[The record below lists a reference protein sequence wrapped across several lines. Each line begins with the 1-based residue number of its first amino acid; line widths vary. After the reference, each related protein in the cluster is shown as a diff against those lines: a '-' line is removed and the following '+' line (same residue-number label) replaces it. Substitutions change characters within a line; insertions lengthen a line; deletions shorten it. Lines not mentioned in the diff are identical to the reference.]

1 MHELDFSKGFAAI
14 AYRDEVPWHGYGF
27 AMKPGA
33 SIDEWRQASGL
44 YYSVERRPINFET
57 PRNPNLFDCTPT
69 HTSIPGMRA
78 LVRSDNDDVLSVVGK
93 NYKVVQP
100 GEILEFFRNLVENAG
115 FEIET
120 AGALAG
126 GKRVWA
132 LAKTGR
138 VFLAAGDPSDRIN
151 AYLLL
156 TTSYDKKFATTGQFT
171 SIRVVCNN
179 TLEWSLQQTDDV
191 ASGDGRVFRVP
202 HNSVFKASEVQANLG
217 ILDTSWKGFET
228 LVEKLVNTPI
238 SKKVAVEFFMDL
250 MGYSEEDPQHAV
262 DHIYTVKKLLQSYE
276 TAPGQQ
282 LATARNTAWGLVNAV
297 TYFTDHTRR
306 ASNNGTRINSAW
318 FGSSSQ
324 LKRKALKQATALA
337 A

>member
-1 MHELDFSKGFAAI
+1 MHDLDFSKGFAAI

-27 AMKPGA
+27 AMEPGL
-33 SIDEWRQASGL
+33 SVDEWRTAAGL
-44 YYSVERRPINFET
+44 DYEVLRRGINFET
-57 PRNPNLFDCTPT
+57 PGELVGTFRP
-69 HTSIPGMRA
+69 TSIPSMRA

-100 GEILEFFRNLVENAG
+100 GEILEFFRDLVENAG

-138 VFLAAGDPSDRIN
+138 DFIIGGDETKDRVA

-156 TTSYDKKFATTGQFT
+156 TTSYDKKFATTGQYT

-179 TLEWSLQQTDDV
+179 TLEWSLQATEHV

-202 HNSVFKASEVQANLG
+202 HNSTFKASEVQANLG
-217 ILDTSWKGFET
+217 ILDASWKGFET
-228 LVEKLVNTPI
+228 QVNKLANTPI
-238 SKKVAVEFFMDL
+238 SKKQAVEFFMDL

-262 DHIYTVKKLLQSYE
+262 DNIYTVKKLLQSYE

-324 LKRKALKQATALA
+324 LKRKALKKATALA
-337 A
+337 EVA